1 MTNMKKD
8 IAEDVIMQGVAN
20 FLEKYARWIQPAD
33 RPKLFEAARQTILD
47 DAPMNLNGCPED
59 LQERLRIVSLEA
71 AYRKRVAGRML
82 NLKAVTPDSPKVI
95 TSPKSVILPYRQ
107 KNCTDGTKQS
117 NSRTNARTDRRACA
131 KGHRKS
137 RAYWP

>member
-1 MTNMKKD
+1 
-8 IAEDVIMQGVAN
+8 MQSVVD

-33 RPKLFEAARQTILD
+33 RPKILEAARQTILN
-47 DAPMNLNGCPED
+47 DAPMDLNGCPED
-59 LQERLRIVSLEA
+59 LRERLRIVILDA

-107 KNCTDGTKQS
+107 KKL
-117 NSRTNARTDRRACA
+117 
-131 KGHRKS
+131 
-137 RAYWP
+137 Y